1 MRKISHTELTLMGFF
16 HGQASVHS
24 SDGVNDNL
32 IRRAGADIQIRQKFP
47 RLIDTNPVQR
57 LVGYASA
64 SDGRVSSAVVQ
75 RGLRKQG
82 IVAIYDTGKKY
93 SEKSTSGKL
102 LEGTGTR
109 CLSTTPA
116 HRARYLLTELCY
128 KAHA

>member
-64 SDGRVSSAVVQ
+64 SDGRVSSAVVRPPVSQ
-75 RGLRKQG
+75 FETNPTRVSQLV
-82 IVAIYDTGKKY
+82 I
-93 SEKSTSGKL
+93 SCL
-102 LEGTGTR
+102 L
-109 CLSTTPA
+109 
-116 HRARYLLTELCY
+116 
-128 KAHA
+128 